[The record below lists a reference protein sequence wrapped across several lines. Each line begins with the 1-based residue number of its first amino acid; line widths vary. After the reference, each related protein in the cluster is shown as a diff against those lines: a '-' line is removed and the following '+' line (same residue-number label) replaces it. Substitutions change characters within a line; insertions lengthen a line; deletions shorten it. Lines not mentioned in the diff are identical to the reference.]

1 MVEKIGIVTSRQDTA
16 GRGIRE
22 FLKEKR
28 DFSTKFG
35 DFEGSEVLESQKYP
49 SFLLIETEKSLLDAE
64 HLGSSFNVDLW
75 IFGSRHKSESGTKTL
90 TAHAPGNWKEAK
102 YGGNPEEMAFCDPMA
117 IKNALLGLKYAN
129 LEGYDVSLE
138 VTHHGPT
145 SLKKPVLFVEIGSD
159 DAAWKD
165 PLAIEA
171 VGNAILATFKP
182 DRPFR
187 CGVGFGGGH
196 YAPGFTELV
205 IKTDCAIGH
214 ITPKYREFNEKTVKE
229 SINKTIGAKFV
240 VVDWKG
246 LTKEKRE
253 VVFMVG
259 TDLGIPVLRLREL
272 LKS

>member
-28 DFSTKFG
+28 DFSTKVG

-49 SFLLIETEKSLLDAE
+49 PFLLIETEKSLLDAE

-90 TAHAPGNWKEAK
+90 TAHPPGNWKEAK
-102 YGGNPEEMAFCDPMA
+102 YGGNPEEMAFCDPNT
-117 IKNALLGLKYAN
+117 IKNALLGLKSAN
-129 LEGYDVSLE
+129 LDGYDVSLE

-159 DAAWKD
+159 EEAWKD

-171 VGNAILATFKP
+171 AGNAILATFKP
-182 DRPFR
+182 DGPFR

-205 IKTDCAIGH
+205 LKTDCAIGH
-214 ITPKYREFNEKTVKE
+214 ITPKYREFDEKTVKE
-229 SINKTIGAKFV
+229 SINKTIGAKFIV
-240 VVDWKG
+240 IDWKG
-246 LTKEKRE
+246 LTKDKKE
-253 VVFMVG
+253 VVFKAG
-259 TDLGIPVLRLREL
+259 ADLGMPVLRLREL
-272 LKS
+272 LRS